1 MCYTQNTKKGGV
13 ELKKLLMII
22 VLAMLI
28 VPAFGTVVYG
38 AENNSLAEDI
48 QLVDNYV
55 HAQIDAAINNE
66 HSIAEKLQSD
76 LAKTNNDEEILKLN
90 KEYNEAL
97 DGIIDH
103 LLYTTGKK
111 VDELIAKYEKQ
122 NVFLEKYWIPVT
134 IGGRD
139 ILVDPIRVLP

>member
-1 MCYTQNTKKGGV
+1 
-13 ELKKLLMII
+13 MII

-55 HAQIDAAINNE
+55 HAQIDAAINDE

-76 LAKTNNDEEILKLN
+76 LANANNDEEILILN
-90 KEYNEAL
+90 NEYNEEL
-97 DGIIDH
+97 DGIIDN
-103 LLYTTGKK
+103 LLYSTEKK
-111 VDELIAKYEKQ
+111 VDQLIAKYAKI
-122 NVFLEKYWIPVT
+122 NINIEKYWIPVT

-139 ILVDPIRVLP
+139 ILVDPCRVRPN